1 MSEDKKMKQSTNHA
15 SPASQGGQHP
25 TTSNRKDE
33 ERRGEQEIAE
43 ESLGEGKELKTME
56 DKPSDA
62 STSAK
67 VLADKKSMEG
77 KYLRA
82 LADYQNLLKQTARE
96 KEEFAK
102 FANEQILLA
111 ILPVFDNLKT
121 SLAHIDEKVKNG
133 WVDGIRYIIK
143 QFKDVLENSGVEEI
157 KTGDER
163 FDHSA
168 MEAVGRE
175 ETDDEEKDGLVA
187 REIAA
192 GYKLNGKVIRAAR
205 VIVYE
210 CKK

>member
-1 MSEDKKMKQSTNHA
+1 MSEDKTTNNQPA
-15 SPASQGGQHP
+15 SPAGRQSPPEADQP
-25 TTSNRKDE
+25 SAETTNNRKNE
-33 ERRGEQEIAE
+33 KRRGEREIAE
-43 ESLGEGKELKTME
+43 EGLGEDEKLKVME
-56 DKPSDA
+56 N
-62 STSAK
+62 
-67 VLADKKSMEG
+67 
-77 KYLRA
+77 KYKRA

-205 VIVYE
+205 VVVY
-210 CKK
+210 KKK